1 MKPIRAINAYQ
12 LIKAVSKLGYET
24 SRQTG
29 SHVRLTTFQNGQHH
43 ITIPNHDPLKTGTIN
58 AILNDIAQH
67 FSISKQELI
76 EQIFKQ

>member
-1 MKPIRAINAYQ
+1 MKPIRA
-12 LIKAVSKLGYET
+12 
-24 SRQTG
+24 
-29 SHVRLTTFQNGQHH
+29 
-43 ITIPNHDPLKTGTIN
+43 IN